1 MERDGKMEWK
11 GRGGKK
17 RLGTIHGNASAQSF
31 QTREILFSLF
41 LSRNEHLHETDIPGN
56 AGVAWNGETEG
67 MLKL

>member
-1 MERDGKMEWK
+1 MAKWNGKEE
-11 GRGGKK
+11 GGKK
-17 RLGTIHGNASAQSF
+17 RLGTIHGNASAESF
-31 QTREILFSLF
+31 QTGEILFSLF